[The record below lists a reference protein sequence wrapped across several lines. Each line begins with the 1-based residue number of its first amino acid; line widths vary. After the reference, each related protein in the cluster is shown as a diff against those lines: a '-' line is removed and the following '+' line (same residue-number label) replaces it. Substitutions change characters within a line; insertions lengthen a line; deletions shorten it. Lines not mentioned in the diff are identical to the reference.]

1 MAGAMSPLQDRARR
15 SLADRGIKRPDPS
28 QVVAEMKR
36 IESVPEGPSDPVSIF
51 GRLKK
56 ACGG

>member
-1 MAGAMSPLQDRARR
+1 MSPLQDRARR
-15 SLADRGIKRPDPS
+15 SLAARGIKRPDPS

-36 IESVPEGPSDPVSIF
+36 IESVPEETSDPGSIF